1 MLKVCRHL
9 LALVLAVRYNRD
21 RMDTQHIKKERTAP
35 LSIQFD
41 KGKFAF
47 KKGWLGNPYK
57 PDTVQGKEWQ
67 RGFNAAY
74 FENLERRS

>member
-1 MLKVCRHL
+1 MQQSKSFQAHRGMPHSGV
-9 LALVLAVRYNRD
+9 
-21 RMDTQHIKKERTAP
+21 KKDRTAP
-35 LSIQFD
+35 LSIQLD

-67 RGFNAAY
+67 RGFDAAY
-74 FENLERRS
+74 FEHVDKLTKRS

>member
-1 MLKVCRHL
+1 MVTG
-9 LALVLAVRYNRD
+9 YNGG
-21 RMDTQHIKKERTAP
+21 RMEQKPHIKKDRTAP
-35 LSIQFD
+35 LSIQLE

-57 PDTVQGKEWQ
+57 PETVQGKEWQ

-74 FENLERRS
+74 FENLDKLTKRS